1 MASTLPAERP
11 TAVEPRPTSATGYR
25 VAAYALIA
33 AFGLANLV
41 YLFAFC
47 PYDLAPDEAH
57 YWDWSRKLDWSYY
70 SKGPLVAWLIRAAL
84 ELFGDL
90 AIRLTGTATPAV
102 RLPAAAAFAPVM
114 LPDYPPPRAT
124 FR

>member
-1 MASTLPAERP
+1 MASTLPAEHP
-11 TAVEPRPTSATGYR
+11 TAVVRCPSSAVGYR
-25 VAAYALIA
+25 VAAYALVV
-33 AFGLANLV
+33 AFGVANLV

-70 SKGPLVAWLIRAAL
+70 SKGPLVAWLIRAGV

-90 AIRLTGTATPAV
+90 AVQLTGTVMPAV
-102 RLPAAAAFAPVM
+102 RLPAVVA
-114 LPDYPPPRAT
+114 
-124 FR
+124 